1 MERKEND
8 KKNIENI
15 RERVDEITSKE
26 DISDS
31 EVEELADWVLLEI
44 EILDQK

>member
-31 EVEELADWVLLEI
+31 EVEELADWVLLEL

>member
-1 MERKEND
+1 MERKENN
-8 KKNIENI
+8 KKDIENI

-26 DISDS
+26 DIPDS